1 MCAFRIKEGG
11 GGSRQREQPG
21 PGECTRRTLGTD
33 RRPASGSRGSKG
45 QAERGQGQVRRGL
58 GTTVKT
64 GCLLNELS
72 PRSILRLRWRGGGGG
87 MIRPGFDQARSG
99 PRAEKSLQ
107 GTGRNRETHGSYCDY
122 PGPGPGVGGA
132 PPGQELE
139 GTGIRMW
146 QGRQTGCGWER
157 QRVFQDHIPGFWP
170 GHLEGKAG
178 PTGELGEVEG
188 NEYISR

>member
-21 PGECTRRTLGTD
+21 PRECTRRTLGTD

-72 PRSILRLRWRGGGGG
+72 PRSILRLRWGCGGGGV
-87 MIRPGFDQARSG
+87 IRPGFDQARSG

-107 GTGRNRETHGSYCDY
+107 GTGQKQGDPWQLLRLFRPRS
-122 PGPGPGVGGA
+122 GGGGCSTRA
-132 PPGQELE
+132 GAE
-139 GTGIRMW
+139 GYW
-146 QGRQTGCGWER
+146 DPD
-157 QRVFQDHIPGFWP
+157 V
-170 GHLEGKAG
+170 AG
-178 PTGELGEVEG
+178 PTDRMWVGETESLPGP
-188 NEYISR
+188 YPRFLAWAPARKSWPHR